1 MNYLAHLY
9 LSGDKPDIILGNFLG
24 DSLKGKEYL
33 RYNKTVQKG
42 VFLHRFIDSFTDK
55 HQLVKKGTERL
66 RPGYRKYAGV
76 IVDIFYD
83 HFLAVNWKKY
93 HYISLVEFAD
103 RMHEVLS
110 GYYFKM
116 PPKAQQLVPF
126 LIQSKRLVTYE
137 SFDGIEKTLRI
148 MSIHTSLPDETEF
161 AMEVLYKKYNHFNED
176 FNEFFQEIIKAIREE
191 FGIKL
196 PYPFS

>member
-33 RYNKTVQKG
+33 CYNKTVQRG

-55 HQLVKKGTERL
+55 HQLIRNGTERL

-76 IVDIFYD
+76 VVDILYD
-83 HFLAVNWKKY
+83 HFLAVNWEKY
-93 HYISLVEFAD
+93 HYISLSEFAD
-103 RMHEVLS
+103 QMHEVLS
-110 GYYFKM
+110 NYYFKM

-126 LIQSKRLVTYE
+126 L
-137 SFDGIEKTLRI
+137 
-148 MSIHTSLPDETEF
+148 
-161 AMEVLYKKYNHFNED
+161 
-176 FNEFFQEIIKAIREE
+176 
-191 FGIKL
+191 
-196 PYPFS
+196 

>member
-55 HQLVKKGTERL
+55 HPLIKAGTERL

-76 IVDIFYD
+76 VVDIFYD
-83 HFLAVNWKKY
+83 HFFAINWKTY
-93 HYISLVEFAD
+93 HHISLPQFAEQ
-103 RMHEVLS
+103 MHKILS
-110 GYYFKM
+110 SYYFKM

-137 SFDGIEKTLRI
+137 SFDGIEKTLKI

-161 AMEVLYKKYNHFNED
+161 AMETLHDKYALFNKD
-176 FNEFFQEIIKAIREE
+176 FNQFFPEMIQAIGEE
-191 FGIKL
+191 FKIKL
-196 PYPFS
+196 PYLPS